1 MNREP
6 PGLPRTAAERGVMK
20 RSLILAG
27 LWLLLLLP
35 AVALAQAESDALVLR
50 LSRDFGGALGASIQ
64 GRFSYR
70 VTGPADLVRV
80 EFLMD
85 GAVIAADSAPPFA
98 FRFDTADFSLG
109 THRLSARGYTADGR
123 LLQSNAITRQF
134 VPAWRVYVLTGV
146 VVLLVVV
153 VQVVT
158 YLTTRPGKGPGRD
171 YGLLGGVVCPYCG
184 HPARIRWW
192 NLTLVAGRLLRCP
205 HCRRWH
211 FSRRATPA
219 MLASAEAFAAELAAE
234 AAAAQPEAE
243 AAGQRSLDES
253 RYER

>member
-1 MNREP
+1 MSR
-6 PGLPRTAAERGVMK
+6 LPWTAAERGRMK
-20 RSLILAG
+20 QRLILAG

-35 AVALAQAESDALVLR
+35 AAALAQAESDALVLR
-50 LSRDFGGALGASIQ
+50 LSRDVGGALGASIQ

-123 LLQSNAITRQF
+123 LLQSNELTRQF
-134 VPAWRVYVLTGV
+134 VPAWRVYALTG
-146 VVLLVVV
+146 VVLLVVL

-192 NLTLVAGRLLRCP
+192 NLTPVAGRLLRCP

-234 AAAAQPEAE
+234 AAAARPEA
-243 AAGQRSLDES
+243 AADRQRQLDGS
-253 RYER
+253 RYDR